1 MLNHLGLYGFLFFA
15 LVSGSNMQRYTMAL
29 TQDEVEWRGTNQATH
44 AVEEL
49 PIALELKHFTLEE
62 YPPKLMLLNTETGQ
76 VLPESLPDMINIE
89 EVPTTGLLNGW
100 EVSVEELLPL
110 GAPLV
115 RDSTIVFSQFA
126 SSGGA
131 PAAHITAHKGGET
144 YNGWVSCGSFL
155 FPHRALSLDET
166 TCIIMPFPEIRQYY
180 ATLDYYL
187 KEGGEGSKVISVN
200 DPLKVKDWYVYQL
213 NFDEEMRRWATST
226 EVELVY
232 DPWLTPV
239 LISIWVLFTGAIFL
253 LLGPSNSIYKQ
264 TKKEEE

>member
-1 MLNHLGLYGFLFFA
+1 
-15 LVSGSNMQRYTMAL
+15 
-29 TQDEVEWRGTNQATH
+29 
-44 AVEEL
+44 
-49 PIALELKHFTLEE
+49 
-62 YPPKLMLLNTETGQ
+62 
-76 VLPESLPDMINIE
+76 
-89 EVPTTGLLNGW
+89 
-100 EVSVEELLPL
+100 
-110 GAPLV
+110 
-115 RDSTIVFSQFA
+115 
-126 SSGGA
+126 
-131 PAAHITAHKGGET
+131 
-144 YNGWVSCGSFL
+144 
-155 FPHRALSLDET
+155 
-166 TCIIMPFPEIRQYY
+166 MPFPEIRQYY

-253 LLGPSNSIYKQ
+253 LLGPSNSIYNQ